1 MTLSSLYGRLETL
14 LAELKETEKLID
26 NLDLSEYNE
35 LEKKTEDLKDDI
47 SNLEKEIDEL
57 ENKGG

>member
-1 MTLSSLYGRLETL
+1 MTLSSLYGRLENL
-14 LAELKETEKLID
+14 LAELKETEKLVD

-57 ENKGG
+57 ENKG